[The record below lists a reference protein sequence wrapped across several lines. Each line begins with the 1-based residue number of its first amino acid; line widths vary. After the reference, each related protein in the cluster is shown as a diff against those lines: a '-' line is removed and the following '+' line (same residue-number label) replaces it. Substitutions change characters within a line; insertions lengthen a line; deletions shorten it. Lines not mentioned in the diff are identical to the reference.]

1 MSFPLAGKG
10 SSTNVD
16 YKKAYLDVDS

>member
-1 MSFPLAGKG
+1 MLFPLAGKG